1 MSRKNIYK
9 IIELSLLIL
18 RLNKYYFMVFI
29 ILLSFI
35 FLFAENLE
43 STQSVVPFVGIFTNG
58 SISTALVS
66 TTLQFTFFSGIALF
80 ILNIFP
86 NIILFILYSK
96 GKTRIIDYLHNK
108 NKILVNFMGYYSLVP
123 FVLEEHIKR
132 HSSIFWKLVILFM
145 HGLANFTLI
154 YFLFRWEFLGLRSLP
169 RLVELISNNILY
181 LFIFNTVL
189 FVLIST
195 LFLGFCFI
203 CMLSIRSIIYQ
214 ERNGKI

>member
-1 MSRKNIYK
+1 MTRKNIHN
-9 IIELSLLIL
+9 IIELSQLIL
-18 RLNKYYFMVFI
+18 KLNKYYFIVFL
-29 ILLSFI
+29 ILLLLI
-35 FLFAENLE
+35 FCFAKNLE
-43 STQSVVPFVGIFTNG
+43 PTQSVVPFVSIFTNG
-58 SISTALVS
+58 SISPALVVM
-66 TTLQFTFFSGIALF
+66 TLQFTFFSGLTLF

-96 GKTRIIDYLHNK
+96 EKTKIIDYLHNK

-123 FVLEEHIKR
+123 FVMEEHIKR
-132 HSSIFWKLVILFM
+132 HSSIFWKLAILFM

-169 RLVELISNNILY
+169 RLVEFISNNIFY
-181 LFIFNTVL
+181 LFIFNAVL
-189 FVLIST
+189 FILIST

-214 ERNGKI
+214 KRNGKI